1 VREVLVLG
9 DAKISFLED
18 RSRKH
23 RHAQCLVQHD
33 AALCTR
39 AQQECNVH
47 VAECAH
53 STR

>member
-1 VREVLVLG
+1 MREVLVLG
-9 DAKISFLED
+9 DAKISLED